1 MGLAI
6 SSGLVWGVGL
16 ISSFLLTPFSA
27 RLASRWGIIDVPGEA
42 RRIHL
47 QPLPRLGGLALYLA
61 FMAAVA
67 VSQLVS
73 VPRQDPNEVIRLA
86 GLLIGATLAMAVG
99 FLDDKRPLGPWPQL
113 LAQIG
118 LGLVAIY
125 FLLFIEVTTNPF
137 TGKQVWFPW
146 PLTVAITLF
155 WFVGMMNT
163 VNWLDGLDGLADG
176 VVGIASAVLFLHM
189 WRLGQHS
196 VALLPLA
203 LLGVTIG
210 FLPFNFHPARIFMGS
225 SGSMFLGFAISA
237 LSIMA
242 GAKLA
247 TALLVLGVPIID
259 VAWQIMARLRRGVSP
274 MESDRGHLHHRL
286 YDLGLTQRRVVLFY
300 YAICAG
306 AGALALALRSPLD
319 KFFALLV
326 LSVLGL
332 LLLAALARE
341 RRAEG

>member
-27 RLASRWGIIDVPGEA
+27 RLANRWGIIDVPGEP

-47 QPLPRLGGLALYLA
+47 QPVPRLGGIALFLA
-61 FMAAVA
+61 FMAAVG

-73 VPRQDPNEVIRLA
+73 VPRQDPNEVVRLA
-86 GLLIGATLAMAVG
+86 GLVIGATLAVVVG
-99 FLDDKRPLGPWPQL
+99 FVDDRNPLGPWSQL
-113 LAQIG
+113 IAQIG

-146 PLTVAITLF
+146 PLTVTITLF

-176 VVGIASAVLFLHM
+176 VVGITSAVLFLHM

-225 SGSMFLGFAISA
+225 SGSMFLGFAIGA

-247 TALLVLGVPIID
+247 TALLVLGVPILD
-259 VAWQIMARLRRGVSP
+259 VAWQIMARLQRGVSP

-286 YDLGLTQRRVVLFY
+286 YDLGITQRRVVLFY

-306 AGALALALRSPLD
+306 AGVLALTLPSPLD
-319 KFFALLV
+319 KFFALII

-332 LLLAALARE
+332 LLLAALAHE
-341 RRAEG
+341 RKAGR